1 VSTDPA
7 AARGVTVPAST
18 RPRSS
23 RLPRSARRTQLL
35 QAAREVFV
43 AQGYH
48 ASAMDDIAER
58 AGVSKPVLY
67 QHFPGKYDLYLAL
80 VDQNAAEIIAAV
92 RQALASTDDHKQQVE
107 AAMTAFFEFIDRE
120 GESFRLIFESDLT
133 NDGAVQDRVTAVSL
147 EVARAIADVI
157 RSAAEVTDQDAEML
171 GIALGG
177 MANVTAR
184 HWLRTGRTMP
194 RDQAVRLLSR
204 LCWRGIRGVPLAG
217 AAATAAAEAGQA
229 SDGAAGK
236 RVDRSGGQ
244 RVDSAGE
251 TRTNTARDTAG

>member
-1 VSTDPA
+1 VTTDPA
-7 AARGVTVPAST
+7 TAPDVTVAAT
-18 RPRSS
+18 ARPRGS
-23 RLPRSARRTQLL
+23 RLPRPARRTQLL

-67 QHFPGKYDLYLAL
+67 QHFPGKYELYLAL

-92 RQALASTDDHKQQVE
+92 RQALASTADHKQQV
-107 AAMTAFFEFIDRE
+107 AATMSAFFEFIDRE
-120 GESFRLIFESDLT
+120 GESFKLIFESDLT
-133 NDGAVQDRVTAVSL
+133 NDRAVQERVTAVSL
-147 EVARAIADVI
+147 EVARAIAAVI
-157 RSAAEVTDQDAEML
+157 RNAAEVTDEDAEML

-184 HWLRTGRTMP
+184 YWLRTGRQMS
-194 RDQAVRLLSR
+194 REDAVRLLSQ

-217 AAATAAAEAGQA
+217 STGSPDPAGP
-229 SDGAAGK
+229 AAG
-236 RVDRSGGQ
+236 G
-244 RVDSAGE
+244 
-251 TRTNTARDTAG
+251 DTTG

>member
-1 VSTDPA
+1 VTTDPA
-7 AARGVTVPAST
+7 TARDVTVAAAAR
-18 RPRSS
+18 PRGS
-23 RLPRSARRTQLL
+23 RLPRPARRSQLL

-67 QHFPGKYDLYLAL
+67 QHFPGKYELYLAL

-92 RQALASTDDHKQQVE
+92 RQALASTADHKQQV
-107 AAMTAFFEFIDRE
+107 AASMSAFFEFIDRE
-120 GESFRLIFESDLT
+120 GESFKLIFESDLT
-133 NDGAVQDRVTAVSL
+133 NDRAVQERVTAVSL
-147 EVARAIADVI
+147 EVARAIAEVI
-157 RSAAEVTDQDAEML
+157 RKAADVTDEDAEML

-184 HWLRTGRTMP
+184 YWLRTGRQMP
-194 RDQAVRLLSR
+194 REDAVRLLSQ

-217 AAATAAAEAGQA
+217 STGSPGSA
-229 SDGAAGK
+229 DPAAG
-236 RVDRSGGQ
+236 G
-244 RVDSAGE
+244 
-251 TRTNTARDTAG
+251 DTAG